1 MASGYLESIPLPPAL
16 PAILDKLV
24 KAVLRDQPKDIIQY
38 CADYFSSLEGSEIR
52 AKKPNIIDSSVKKA
66 VEDSFRRYYPTVPE
80 RLKKEDVLKFMR
92 FHASESKV
100 EREPIPNSI

>member
-1 MASGYLESIPLPPAL
+1 MTSGYLDSIPLPPTL
-16 PAILDKLV
+16 PSILDKLV

-52 AKKPNIIDSSVKKA
+52 ASKPNLIDSLIKKA
-66 VEDSFRRYYPTVPE
+66 VEESFRRYFPNVPE

-92 FHASESKV
+92 FHATESKV